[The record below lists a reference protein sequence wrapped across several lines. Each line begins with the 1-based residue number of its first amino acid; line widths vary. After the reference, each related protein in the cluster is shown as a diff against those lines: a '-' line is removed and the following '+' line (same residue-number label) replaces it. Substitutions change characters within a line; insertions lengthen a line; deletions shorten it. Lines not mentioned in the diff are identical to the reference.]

1 MRRGAYVPRRDSA
14 VKKKETFDL
23 RFSLKKDNPP
33 EALRPRGN
41 YLYDKG
47 ENDELYQVNLLKN
60 HFIWFTSIFY
70 YIPTKK

>member
-1 MRRGAYVPRRDSA
+1 MKNKSAAALMSRGADSA

-33 EALRPRGN
+33 EALRSRGN

-60 HFIWFTSIFY
+60 HFI
-70 YIPTKK
+70 